1 MNSKDLGELE
11 LKKFVSDAHRQKRYT
26 DAVAALVEAGVIDL
40 LRRFGRPYT
49 PDGGANPYAAAYS
62 AAFCEGYNKAL
73 DDLLYFDEQYIA
85 PSVKTGKVSA
95 TFGALELA
103 LSRKDITLSEY
114 KELKNG
120 GKR

>member
-1 MNSKDLGELE
+1 LNSKELGEIE

-26 DAVAALVEAGVIDL
+26 DAVEALVDAGIVAL

-73 DDLLYFDEQYIA
+73 DDLMYFDEQYIA
-85 PSVKTGKVSA
+85 PSVKSGKMTA

-103 LSRKDITLSEY
+103 LSRKDITPKEY
-114 KELKNG
+114 EELKNG
-120 GKR
+120 RKR